1 MSQVIGSP
9 LIAAASSATATELWD
24 LPDSIRAAWPGITL
38 RSAFS
43 TDVKAANSLSEERR
57 ALVGKPYRTL
67 QFSVTNFHQSDT
79 FAAMAYTA
87 RRATAGSPV
96 PLYCDVSFLASP
108 ASGST
113 LTLMSAPSTR
123 RFCVGGRVLVILP
136 RRRLTA
142 AAHELH
148 RVSAIDDGAKT
159 ITLIG
164 ALASTFP
171 AGSRVFPV
179 IESRL
184 QLASEFT
191 VLNDAMLSGQFEA
204 QETPGRS
211 ALSVL
216 QAGNTVPAGM
226 SFDDVDGLPI
236 FDFALDWGAVKQG
249 VARDGGYAQNGR
261 AEVGQFYGTRPR
273 FTFNLPLIL
282 KGRTESMRLVRF
294 FESRMGRAFPFWFI
308 DNLRMFIPSAKTSTT
323 LDVPKLTPA
332 NLWNFID
339 HIGILLANGTRIVR
353 RITSRT
359 TIGDIDRLTMA
370 DALPSF
376 NLADVKRMSA
386 ARLVRLSSDELV
398 ENWITDEHMRT
409 SMGLIELLE
418 EKDVTLGIAS
428 PSSGNAATDRFEI
441 PDVCCDP
448 MDSEAAP
455 PPPPPATMY
464 RLARLCVDGELGPIT
479 EVGMTEAD
487 AESIE
492 NFAYAGRCYGF
503 NHADPT
509 VDFIP
514 STLLTPGS
522 VTETGSGGCAT
533 CEEDDEAL
541 EDDDTL
547 FVQISPCVGNP
558 DSRSLWLRVDDLAN
572 DITLCLDEIEPLCAY
587 CYTVT
592 YDPEAFVRRLDLPEV
607 NVKFRPHNITVIA
620 EELDCDNE
628 ECSPAEP
635 PTCAACGLTCQ
646 AEDSYWEVEVYE
658 VTGTLGTCLTGVKT
672 LPHYSPVDGSI
683 VGGAPADSHAW
694 QNEDGDHMFINCI
707 TSNLSGVLAN
717 PGGCLVPM
725 TFSVSSFSG
734 NSFDITKTVPPFE
747 DAPSGTM
754 KIRGTLKNNR
764 CCKCENDDCVATS
777 DNSEATTTD
786 CTASQDDG
794 CPA

>member
-1 MSQVIGSP
+1 MSETISSP
-9 LIAAASSATATELWD
+9 LVPAAGSATAGELWE
-24 LPDSIRAAWPGITL
+24 LPDSLRADWKSGVYL
-38 RSAFS
+38 RTGFS
-43 TDVKAANSLSEERR
+43 TDVTAANSLSEERR
-57 ALVGKPYRTL
+57 ALMGKPRRIL
-67 QFSVTNFHQSDT
+67 SFNVTSLYQAD
-79 FAAMAYTA
+79 AMPLLAYCA
-87 RRATAGSPV
+87 RRASAGSSI

-123 RFCVGGRVLVILP
+123 RFCVGGRVLVMLP

-184 QLASEFT
+184 QLVSEFT
-191 VLNDAMLSGQFEA
+191 VLNDQMLTGQFDA

-282 KGRTESMRLVRF
+282 KGRAESMRLVRF

-308 DNLRMFIPSAKTSTT
+308 DNLRLFIPSAKTSTT

-339 HIGILLANGTRIVR
+339 NIGILLANGTRIVR
-353 RITSRT
+353 TITSRT
-359 TIGDIDRLTMA
+359 TIGSIDRLTLA
-370 DALPSF
+370 NALPSF

-386 ARLVRLSSDELV
+386 ARLVRFSSDELV

-409 SMGLIELLE
+409 SVGLTELLE
-418 EKDVTLGIAS
+418 EKEVTLGIAS

-448 MDSEAAP
+448 MDTEAAP

-464 RLARLCVDGELGPIT
+464 RLARLCVDGELGPLT

-492 NFAYAGRCYGF
+492 NFIYAGACYGF

-522 VTETGSGGCAT
+522 VTETGSGGCAA
-533 CEEDDEAL
+533 CEDEAL
-541 EDDDTL
+541 ETDDTL
-547 FVQISPCVGNP
+547 FVQIMPCAGNP
-558 DSRSLWLRVDDLAN
+558 DTRSLWLRVDDLDH
-572 DITLCLDEIEPLCAY
+572 DITLCLNEIEPLCAY

-592 YDPEAFVRRLDLPEV
+592 YDPDTFVRRADLPEV
-607 NVKFRPHNITVIA
+607 HVKFRPHNITVVA
-620 EELDCDNE
+620 EEIDCGAE
-628 ECSPAEP
+628 ECPATAP
-635 PTCAACGLTCQ
+635 VTC
-646 AEDSYWEVEVYE
+646 
-658 VTGTLGTCLTGVKT
+658 
-672 LPHYSPVDGSI
+672 P
-683 VGGAPADSHAW
+683 
-694 QNEDGDHMFINCI
+694 
-707 TSNLSGVLAN
+707 
-717 PGGCLVPM
+717 
-725 TFSVSSFSG
+725 
-734 NSFDITKTVPPFE
+734 
-747 DAPSGTM
+747 
-754 KIRGTLKNNR
+754 
-764 CCKCENDDCVATS
+764 
-777 DNSEATTTD
+777 TD
-786 CTASQDDG
+786 CTSSVSPVQAVVVGSPNSASNGVWPLTQFTAGIPTTNCHWRGGNASPPTFCSCEIICIGDNWWFVSEPTIPPLGDG
-794 CPA
+794 GSGGYWFDMGPNTTGSPNLGVFAGISGGTVTIT